1 MKRVSII
8 GMGLMGG
15 SLGLALKSRGLAE
28 VHVYARREETRQLA
42 LAMGAADAAFET
54 PAGALRGA
62 DITVFCLPVCS
73 IPDVAREC
81 SPHFEPECV
90 VTDVGSTKVRLV
102 EAMHHIFKGSRAVF
116 VGSHP
121 IAGSEK
127 HGMDAARAD
136 LYEGTMTAVT
146 PGPDTP
152 SHAIQVVTWLWSGV
166 GAKVVRL
173 APDQHDTLIARTSH
187 LPHLVAS
194 LLATTVGRELAPSI
208 KSFCGTGFRD
218 SSRVASGSP
227 EIWQDVVKT
236 NHSAILG
243 ELKAYGAHLTELI
256 HLVEAEDYQGV
267 HRFLESAKQARS
279 DLLG

>member
-1 MKRVSII
+1 
-8 GMGLMGG
+8 MGLMGG
-15 SLGLALKSRGLAE
+15 SLGLALKRRGLAE

-42 LAMGAADAAFET
+42 LTMGAADAAFET

-73 IPDVAREC
+73 IPDVAKEC
-81 SPHFEPECV
+81 FLHFEPECV

-102 EAMHHIFKGSRAVF
+102 EAMHHLFKGSRAVF

-127 HGMDAARAD
+127 HGMEAATAD
-136 LYEGTMTAVT
+136 LYQGTMTAVT
-146 PGPDTP
+146 PDPDTP
-152 SHAIQVVTWLWSGV
+152 HHALEVVTWLWSGV
-166 GAKVVRL
+166 GARVVRL
-173 APDQHDTLIARTSH
+173 APDQHDRLVARTSH

-194 LLATTVGRELAPSI
+194 LLATTVGRDLDSYI

-227 EIWQDVVKT
+227 DIWQDVVKT
-236 NHSAILG
+236 NHGAILA
-243 ELKAYGAHLTELI
+243 ELKAYGARLTDLI

-267 HRFLESAKQARS
+267 HRFLENAKRSRS
-279 DLLG
+279 DLIG